1 MTVLDWILVVLW
13 GGVALSGFWKGAV
26 RLVFGIG
33 GLAVGIWLAVAIGH
47 DLGLTL
53 AAHITPVWI
62 ATALGRVL
70 PVLAALLLFGLAG
83 WGIDRTLK
91 AMHLGWLN
99 RLLGAGL
106 AAVVG
111 AVLLGVLLVLSLGI
125 SPQWAEMCRESLL
138 FPYLVELSQLV
149 FGTR

>member
-1 MTVLDWILVVLW
+1 MTPLDWVLVVLW

-33 GLAVGIWLAVAIGH
+33 GLVVGIWLAIAIGH
-47 DLGLTL
+47 DLGFVL
-53 AAHITPVWI
+53 AEHVAPLWI
-62 ATALGRVL
+62 ASALGRVL

-106 AAVVG
+106 AAAVG
-111 AVLLGVLLVLSLGI
+111 AILLGVLLVLSLGI
-125 SPQWAEMCRESLL
+125 SPQWAEMCQESLL

>member
-1 MTVLDWILVVLW
+1 MTPLDWVLVVLW

-33 GLAVGIWLAVAIGH
+33 GLAVGVWLAVAVGSDLAIALAGH
-47 DLGLTL
+47 VE
-53 AAHITPVWI
+53 PQWI
-62 ATALGRVL
+62 AAALGRVI

-91 AMHLGWLN
+91 AMHLSWLN

-106 AAVVG
+106 AALVG

-125 SPQWAEMCRESLL
+125 SPEWAEVCRESLL

-149 FGTR
+149 FGSR

>member
-33 GLAVGIWLAVAIGH
+33 GLVVGIWLAIAIGQ
-47 DLGLTL
+47 DLGNVL
-53 AAHITPVWI
+53 AGHIAPSWI
-62 ATALGRVL
+62 AAALGRVL

-91 AMHLGWLN
+91 AMRLGWLN

-111 AVLLGVLLVLSLGI
+111 AILLGVLLVLSLGI
-125 SPQWAEMCRESLL
+125 SPEWAELCQESLL
-138 FPYLVELSQLV
+138 FPYFVELSQLV
-149 FGTR
+149 FGAR

>member
-1 MTVLDWILVVLW
+1 MTPLDWVLVVLW

-33 GLAVGIWLAVAIGH
+33 GLVVGIWLAIAIGH
-47 DLGLTL
+47 DFGLVL
-53 AAHITPVWI
+53 AGYVAPFWI
-62 ATALGRVL
+62 AAALGRVV
-70 PVLAALLLFGLAG
+70 PVLGALLLFGLAG

-99 RLLGAGL
+99 RLLGAAL

-125 SPQWAEMCRESLL
+125 SPQWAEMCQESLL

-149 FGTR
+149 FGNQ

>member
-33 GLAVGIWLAVAIGH
+33 GLVAGIWLAIAIGQ
-47 DLGLTL
+47 DLGIAL
-53 AAHITPVWI
+53 AEHVAPSWI
-62 ATALGRVL
+62 AAALGRAL

-99 RLLGAGL
+99 RVLGAGL

-125 SPQWAEMCRESLL
+125 SPAWAELCRESLL
-138 FPYLVELSQLV
+138 FPYFVELSQLV

>member
-1 MTVLDWILVVLW
+1 MTPLDWVLVVLW
-13 GGVALSGFWKGAV
+13 AGVALSGFWKGAV

-33 GLAVGIWLAVAIGH
+33 GLVVGIWLAIAIGS
-47 DLGLTL
+47 DLAIALG
-53 AAHITPVWI
+53 AYVEPRWI
-62 ATALGRVL
+62 AVALGRVI

-106 AAVVG
+106 AAAVG
-111 AVLLGVLLVLSLGI
+111 AVLLGVLLILSLGI
-125 SPQWAEMCRESLL
+125 SPAWAEMCRESLL
-138 FPYLVELSQLV
+138 FPYFVELSQMV
-149 FGTR
+149 FGAR

>member
-1 MTVLDWILVVLW
+1 MTLLDWVLVVLW

-33 GLAVGIWLAVAIGH
+33 GLVIGLWLAVAIGQ
-47 DLGLTL
+47 DLGIAL
-53 AAHITPVWI
+53 AGHVTPLWV
-62 ATALGRVL
+62 AAALGRVI

-91 AMHLGWLN
+91 AMRLGWLN
-99 RLLGAGL
+99 RLLGAAL
-106 AAVVG
+106 AGSVG

-125 SPQWAEMCRESLL
+125 SPEWAELCRESLL

-149 FGTR
+149 FGAR

>member
-1 MTVLDWILVVLW
+1 MI
-13 GGVALSGFWKGAV
+13 
-26 RLVFGIG
+26 
-33 GLAVGIWLAVAIGH
+33 
-47 DLGLTL
+47 
-53 AAHITPVWI
+53 
-62 ATALGRVL
+62 

-91 AMHLGWLN
+91 AMHLSWLN

-106 AAVVG
+106 AALVG

-125 SPQWAEMCRESLL
+125 SPEWAEVCRESLL

-149 FGTR
+149 FGSR